1 MVDKRFSVYV
11 TFDFGES
18 SQKKGTVF
26 LCPFNFYE
34 HLTDCLTMVPGDRWQ
49 NKKVPSFKWEY
60 NDNI

>member
-18 SQKKGTVF
+18 SQKGTVL

-34 HLTDCLTMVPGDRWQ
+34 HLTDCLTILLGDQWQ
-49 NKKVPSFKWEY
+49 NKKVPTLK
-60 NDNI
+60 